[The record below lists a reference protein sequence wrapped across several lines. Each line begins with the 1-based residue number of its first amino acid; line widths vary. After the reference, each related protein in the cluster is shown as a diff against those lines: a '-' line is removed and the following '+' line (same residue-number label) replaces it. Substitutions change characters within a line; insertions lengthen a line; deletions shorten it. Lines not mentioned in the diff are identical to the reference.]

1 MATAALA
8 APVVLKVHCAHC
20 GGAIELECEALPPYM
35 GYRTY
40 HEYFCPHCRKRNV
53 QITTGAIA
61 SARPSA

>member
-1 MATAALA
+1 MTVAVPH
-8 APVVLKVHCAHC
+8 APVLLKVHCAHC
-20 GGAIELECEALPPYM
+20 NGAIELECEGLPAYQ

-53 QITTGAIA
+53 QITSGAIV